1 MAPPKEPSHAE
12 IWDDSALVDSWNE
25 ALEEYKHYHSMHARG
40 EKVEDVLKIASKQ
53 TSGLLVDDSMQYA
66 QSKGAVDGSHIEVDE
81 SEQVYD
87 APVSIPAVPENDD
100 AEATSAKSDQAARNQ
115 SHGPSQIK
123 GSPQSK
129 GPALP
134 QHLIGQ
140 GETSFFQA
148 LRHIGIRRVENKTNV
163 WVCGS
168 SRRRPEEPLNVV
180 VLCRVLYRP
189 VRGPTAEGVVNAPSY
204 CQA

>member
-1 MAPPKEPSHAE
+1 MAPPKDPSHAE

-53 TSGLLVDDSMQYA
+53 TSGLLVDDSIQYE
-66 QSKGAVDGSHIEVDE
+66 QSEGTVDGSHIEVDA
-81 SEQVYD
+81 SEQVYV
-87 APVSIPAVPENDD
+87 APASIPAVPENDD
-100 AEATSAKSDQAARNQ
+100 AEATLAKNDQAARNQ

-140 GETSFFQA
+140 GLTFGYAEVHDEGLKNLLMSWYYAGYYT
-148 LRHIGIRRVENKTNV
+148 G
-163 WVCGS
+163 
-168 SRRRPEEPLNVV
+168 
-180 VLCRVLYRP
+180 LY
-189 VRGPTAEGVVNAPSY
+189 EGQQQRA
-204 CQA
+204 